1 VVGGGGTWPR
11 RSGAARAPALY
22 FSAMPAPAPADA
34 PARTVPDPRYAWYVV
49 GVLTL
54 ANVSGFL
61 DRQVLSLL
69 VPFIERDL
77 GITDTQ
83 MSYLIGLSFSVFYTV
98 LGLPIAW
105 WADRGNRRTILV
117 TGVALWSVMTMLSGV
132 VRSYGRLLLARIGVG
147 VGEATLNA
155 PSVSLIADYFP
166 RERVG
171 LAMSVWSLGTFLGSG
186 LAYFIGGWVVGA
198 VTAAGG
204 LRLPFLGAL
213 RPWQTVF
220 VLVGAPGV
228 IIALLMASIR
238 DPRARDDASAER
250 TRGGSLV
257 PYVRA
262 HLRTFASLGIGFAL
276 SAAVNFGIAAWL
288 ATFLIRT
295 YGWTPARAGMVQ
307 GLLTMTVGVGG
318 TLAGGRAADALVR
331 RGYADAPL
339 RIGIIGAGGML
350 VSATAYALMP
360 DATLAVAWLVVVNFF
375 AAFPWGPAAAAAA
388 EITPPMI
395 RTQGA
400 ALYFFVLSLVSGTL
414 GPTAVAFFTDTVFRD
429 PMALKYSLALV
440 NVIGMGLTI
449 LLLSFGMPAYRRTV
463 AGG

>member
-1 VVGGGGTWPR
+1 MPA
-11 RSGAARAPALY
+11 SASARA
-22 FSAMPAPAPADA
+22 APD
-34 PARTVPDPRYAWYVV
+34 TRYAWYVV

-69 VPFIERDL
+69 VPAIERDL
-77 GITDTQ
+77 GISDTQ

-105 WADRGNRRTILV
+105 WADRASRRTILV
-117 TGVALWSVMTMLSGV
+117 TGVALWSVMTMLSGIA
-132 VRSYGRLLLARIGVG
+132 RSYGRLLLARIGVG

-204 LRLPFLGAL
+204 MRFPIVGSL

-228 IIALLMASIR
+228 IIALLMTTVR
-238 DPRARDDASAER
+238 DPR
-250 TRGGSLV
+250 TRGGGAVVTAGGPSLFEH
-257 PYVRA
+257 VRA
-262 HLRTFASLGIGFAL
+262 NLRTFVALSIGFAL
-276 SAAVNFGIAAWL
+276 SASVNFGIAAWL

-295 YGWTPARAGMVQ
+295 YGWTPARAGIVQ
-307 GLLTMTVGVGG
+307 GILTMTVGVAA
-318 TLAGGRAADALVR
+318 TLAGGRAAGALFK
-331 RGYADAPL
+331 RGYTDAPL
-339 RIGIIGAGGML
+339 RIGIVGAVGML
-350 VSATAYALMP
+350 VSASAYALMP
-360 DATLAVAWLVVVNFF
+360 NAGLAVAWLVVVNFF

-388 EITPPMI
+388 EISPPAI

-414 GPTAVAFFTDTVFRD
+414 GPTAVAFFTDSVFRD
-429 PMALKYSLALV
+429 PLALRYSLVIV
-440 NVIGMGLTI
+440 NVIGMALTI
-449 LLLSFGMPAYRRTV
+449 ALLAYGMGAYRKTV
-463 AGG
+463 EGRG

>member
-1 VVGGGGTWPR
+1 M
-11 RSGAARAPALY
+11 
-22 FSAMPAPAPADA
+22 FSPSRPVAS
-34 PARTVPDPRYAWYVV
+34 PRYAWYVV
-49 GVLTL
+49 AVLTL

-69 VPFIERDL
+69 VPAIERDL

-105 WADRGNRRTILV
+105 LADRASRRNIMA

-132 VRSYGRLLLARIGVG
+132 AQTYGRLLLTRIGVG

-186 LAYFIGGWVVGA
+186 LAYFIGGWIVGM
-198 VTAAGG
+198 VTAAGHVQLPLFG
-204 LRLPFLGAL
+204 PLRS
-213 RPWQTVF
+213 WQLVF
-220 VLVGAPGV
+220 VLVGAPGLV
-228 IIALLMASIR
+228 IALLMLTVR
-238 DPRARDDASAER
+238 DPRGERSARVVESS
-250 TRGGSLV
+250 TPSLF
-257 PYVRA
+257 A
-262 HLRTFASLGIGFAL
+262 HVAANWRTFVTLGVGFAL

-288 ATFLIRT
+288 ATFLVRT

-307 GLLTMTVGVGG
+307 GVLTMTVGVGG
-318 TLAGGRAADALVR
+318 TLAGGRIAGILVR
-331 RGYADAPL
+331 RGSADAPL
-339 RIGIIGAGGML
+339 RVGIIGALGML
-350 VSATAYALMP
+350 ISASAYALMP
-360 DATLAVAWLVVVNFF
+360 SATLAVAWLVAVNFF
-375 AAFPWGPAAAAAA
+375 AAFPWGPAYAAAT
-388 EITPPMI
+388 EIVPPAI

-414 GPTAVAFFTDTVFRD
+414 GPTAVAFFTDSVFHD
-429 PMALKYSLALV
+429 PLALRYSLVIV
-440 NVIGMGLTI
+440 NVIGMLLTI
-449 LLLSFGMPAYRRTV
+449 ALLGAGMPSYRKTV
-463 AGG
+463 NALISDRESARR

>member
-1 VVGGGGTWPR
+1 
-11 RSGAARAPALY
+11 
-22 FSAMPAPAPADA
+22 MPAPAPARAA
-34 PARTVPDPRYAWYVV
+34 PDTRYAWYVV

-69 VPFIERDL
+69 IPAIEHDL
-77 GITDTQ
+77 RITDTQ

-105 WADRGNRRTILV
+105 WADRASRRGILV
-117 TGVALWSVMTMLSGV
+117 TGVALWSAMTVLSGV
-132 VRSYGRLLLARIGVG
+132 ARSYGRLLLARIGVG

-171 LAMSVWSLGTFLGSG
+171 IAMSVWSLGTFLGSG

-204 LRLPFLGAL
+204 MRLPVVGTLH
-213 RPWQTVF
+213 PWQAVF

-228 IIALLMASIR
+228 IIAVLMTTVR
-238 DPRARDDASAER
+238 DPRAHQRVSAAASA
-250 TRGGSLV
+250 GPSLFA
-257 PYVRA
+257 YVRG
-262 HLRTFASLGIGFAL
+262 HRRTFVSLGIGFAL

-307 GLLTMTVGVGG
+307 GMLTMTVGVGG
-318 TLAGGRAADALVR
+318 TLAGGRVAGALVR
-331 RGYADAPL
+331 RGYVDAPL
-339 RIGIIGAGGML
+339 RVGIIGAAGML
-350 VSATAYALMP
+350 VSASAYALMP
-360 DATLAVAWLVVVNFF
+360 NAVLAVAWLVVVNFF
-375 AAFPWGPAAAAAA
+375 AAFPWGPASAAAA
-388 EITPPMI
+388 EISPPAI

-400 ALYFFVLSLVSGTL
+400 ALYFFVLSLVSGAL

-429 PMALKYSLALV
+429 PLALRYSLVIV
-440 NVIGMGLTI
+440 NVIGMTLTI
-449 LLLSFGMPAYRRTV
+449 ALLAYGIPAYRKTV
-463 AGG
+463 EASGVEWSVERV

>member
-1 VVGGGGTWPR
+1 
-11 RSGAARAPALY
+11 
-22 FSAMPAPAPADA
+22 MPAPASSRAA
-34 PARTVPDPRYAWYVV
+34 PDTRYAWYVV

-69 VPFIERDL
+69 VPAIERDL

-83 MSYLIGLSFSVFYTV
+83 MSFLIGLSFSVFYTV

-105 WADRGNRRTILV
+105 WADRASRRTILA
-117 TGVALWSVMTMLSGV
+117 TGVALWSVMTMLSGM
-132 VRSYGRLLLARIGVG
+132 VRSYGRLLLVRIGVG

-204 LRLPFLGAL
+204 MRLPVVGLL

-220 VLVGAPGV
+220 VLVGAPGLV
-228 IIALLMASIR
+228 VALLMATVR
-238 DPRARDDASAER
+238 DPRVPQSAA
-250 TRGGSLV
+250 GMQADGPSLFV
-257 PYVRA
+257 HVRA
-262 HLRTFASLGIGFAL
+262 NLRTFASLGIGFAL

-307 GLLTMTVGVGG
+307 GILTMSVGVGG
-318 TLAGGRAADALVR
+318 TLAGGRVASALVA
-331 RGYADAPL
+331 RGFADAPL
-339 RIGIIGAGGML
+339 RVGIVGAAGML

-360 DATLAVAWLVVVNFF
+360 VAGLAVAWLAVVNFF
-375 AAFPWGPAAAAAA
+375 AAFPWGPASAAAA
-388 EITPPMI
+388 EISPAAI
-395 RTQGA
+395 RTQSA
-400 ALYFFVLSLVSGTL
+400 ALYFFVLSLISGTL

-429 PMALKYSLALV
+429 PLALRYSLVVV

-449 LLLSFGMPAYRRTV
+449 ALLAFGMPAYRRTV
-463 AGG
+463 GQTG